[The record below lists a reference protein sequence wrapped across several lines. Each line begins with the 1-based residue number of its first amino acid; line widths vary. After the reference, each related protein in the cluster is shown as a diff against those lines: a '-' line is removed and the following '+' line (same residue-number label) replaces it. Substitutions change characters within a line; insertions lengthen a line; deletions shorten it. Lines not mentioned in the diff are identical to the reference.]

1 MPTAVVMSEP
11 IRLSKRLIELV
22 GCSRREAEL
31 YIEGG
36 WVTVDGAV
44 VDEPQFKVADQRVE
58 LLAGARAEALEPV
71 TLLLH
76 QPAGLDIESAC
87 RSITTSNLSA
97 EHSQGRRPLKGHF
110 ARLSCVAP
118 LQDGASGLQVFTQDW
133 RVTRKLNADLAK
145 LEQEYVVE
153 VSGEMIAHGLERLN
167 RGFTWKGNELPKIK
181 ASWQNETRLR
191 MVLKNPQPGLIALLC
206 SSVGVTPL
214 SMRRIRLG
222 GVSMSK
228 LPLGQWRYLASS
240 ERF

>member
-1 MPTAVVMSEP
+1 MSEP

-44 VDEPQFKVADQRVE
+44 VDEPQFKVAGQKVE
-58 LLAGARAEALEPV
+58 LQAGARAEALEPV

-76 QPAGLDIESAC
+76 QPADLDIDSAC
-87 RSITTSNLSA
+87 HSISADSLSEA
-97 EHSQGRRPLKGHF
+97 HREGRRPLKGHF
-110 ARLSCVAP
+110 ARLSCAAP
-118 LQDGASGLQVFTQDW
+118 LQQGASGLQVFTQDW
-133 RVTRKLNADLAK
+133 RVTRKINADLAK
-145 LEQEYVVE
+145 LEQEYIVE
-153 VSGEMIAHGLERLN
+153 VSGQMIAHGLERLN
-167 RGFTWKGNELPKIK
+167 RGFNWKGNELPKIK

-206 SSVGVTPL
+206 SSVGVTPV

-222 GVSMSK
+222 GVAMSK
-228 LPLGQWRYLASS
+228 LPRGQWRYLATS